1 MKRSEIKKIPLS
13 DTALANLEPE
23 SVDYRIRDSGK
34 LYFFVK
40 KDGSKSWQYRSKNEL
55 GKDGYQGLGS
65 YPNVSGQYARKKASE
80 LALKESNGEIVRF
93 SKHYKKHIDSKKNL
107 TFEVII
113 NDWLETKK
121 NTWDEETFYKAKKSI
136 QKHVIKEFGYREC
149 ISIKKK
155 EWFDFFQRLR
165 TVNKINNQVDK
176 LISYCT
182 NAYDLANIKGLI
194 EENPLVRMSR
204 HITRFTQGNMSHVE
218 LHELPE
224 LINKVRNYPSRRM
237 VIGIELAILLSPRPS
252 ELRCAT
258 WEQFDFKK
266 KLWNRPAEVMKGGI
280 AHTIPLPKQAI
291 TLLKEL
297 ETYKTESP
305 YLFPSRTTY
314 QKPISD
320 GTFNA
325 VLNRCGYK
333 GKQTMHG
340 FRHIASTALNNQFS
354 DKEQVIEACLAH
366 KKKGVKAVYDKSNHL
381 EERKLIMQWWAD
393 HIEHISK

>member
-1 MKRSEIKKIPLS
+1 MKRSEIKKKPLS
-13 DTALANLEPE
+13 DTTLANLEPE
-23 SVDYRIRDSGK
+23 NGDYRVKDSGS

-40 KDGSKSWQYRSKNEL
+40 KDGSKYWQYRCKDEL
-55 GKDGYQGLGS
+55 GKDGYKGLGS
-65 YPNVSGQYARKKASE
+65 YRNVSGQYARKKAKE
-80 LALKESNGEIVRF
+80 LALKEANGEIIRF
-93 SKHYKKHIDSKKNL
+93 SKYHKKHIDSKKNL
-107 TFEVII
+107 TFEIII
-113 NDWLETKK
+113 NDWLETKRGV
-121 NTWDEETFYKAKKSI
+121 WSETTFSKAKSSI
-136 QKHVIKEFGYREC
+136 ERHVIKEFGHREC
-149 ISIKKK
+149 ITIKKK
-155 EWFDFFQRLR
+155 EWFDFFQGLR
-165 TVNKINNQVDK
+165 TINNQVDK

-194 EENPLVRMSR
+194 EDNPLVRMSR

-218 LHELPE
+218 LDELPE
-224 LINKVRNYPSRRM
+224 LINKVRKYPSRTM
-237 VIGIELAILLSPRPS
+237 VIGIELAILLFPRPT

-258 WEQFDFKK
+258 WDQFDFKK

-305 YLFPSRTTY
+305 YLFPSRRTY
-314 QKPISD
+314 QEPVSD
-320 GTFNA
+320 GTFNT
-325 VLNRCGYK
+325 VLKRCGYT

-354 DKEQVIEACLAH
+354 DKEQVIEVCLAH

>member
-1 MKRSEIKKIPLS
+1 MKRSEIKKKPLS
-13 DTALANLEPE
+13 DTTLANLEPE
-23 SVDYRIRDSGK
+23 NGDYRVKDSGS

-40 KDGSKSWQYRSKNEL
+40 KDGSKYWQYRCKDEL
-55 GKDGYQGLGS
+55 GKDGYKGLGS
-65 YPNVSGQYARKKASE
+65 YRNVSGQYARKKAKE
-80 LALKESNGEIVRF
+80 LELKEANGEVVRF
-93 SKHYKKHIDSKKNL
+93 SKYHKKHIDSKKNL

-113 NDWLETKK
+113 NDWLETKRGV
-121 NTWDEETFYKAKKSI
+121 WSETTFSKAKSSI
-136 QKHVIKEFGYREC
+136 ERHVIKEFGHREC
-149 ISIKKK
+149 ITIKKK
-155 EWFDFFQRLR
+155 EWFDFFQGLR
-165 TVNKINNQVDK
+165 TINNINNQVDK

-194 EENPLVRMSR
+194 EDNPLVRMSR

-218 LHELPE
+218 LDELPE
-224 LINKVRNYPSRRM
+224 LINKVRKYPSRTM
-237 VIGIELAILLSPRPS
+237 VIGIELAILLFPRPT

-258 WEQFDFKK
+258 WDQFDFKK

-305 YLFPSRTTY
+305 YLFPSRRTY
-314 QKPISD
+314 QEPVSD
-320 GTFNA
+320 GTFNT
-325 VLNRCGYK
+325 VLKRCGYT

-381 EERKLIMQWWAD
+381 EERKLVMQWWAD
-393 HIEHISK
+393 YIEGIV

>member
-1 MKRSEIKKIPLS
+1 MKRSEIKKKPLS
-13 DTALANLEPE
+13 DTTLANLEPE
-23 SVDYRIRDSGK
+23 NGDYRVKDSGS

-40 KDGSKSWQYRSKNEL
+40 KDGSKYWQYRCKDEL
-55 GKDGYQGLGS
+55 GKDGYKGLGS
-65 YPNVSGQYARKKASE
+65 YRNVSGQYARKKAKE
-80 LALKESNGEIVRF
+80 LALKEANGEIIRF
-93 SKHYKKHIDSKKNL
+93 SKYHKKHIDSKKNL

-113 NDWLETKK
+113 NDWLETKRGV
-121 NTWDEETFYKAKKSI
+121 WSETTFSKAKSSI
-136 QKHVIKEFGYREC
+136 ERHVIKEFGHREC
-149 ISIKKK
+149 ITIKKK
-155 EWFDFFQRLR
+155 EWFDFFQGLR
-165 TVNKINNQVDK
+165 TINNINNQVDK

-194 EENPLVRMSR
+194 EDNPLVRMSR

-218 LHELPE
+218 LDELPE
-224 LINKVRNYPSRRM
+224 LINKVRKYPSRTM
-237 VIGIELAILLSPRPS
+237 VIGIELAILLFPRPT

-258 WEQFDFKK
+258 WDQFDFKK

-305 YLFPSRTTY
+305 YLFPSRRTY
-314 QKPISD
+314 QEPVSD
-320 GTFNA
+320 GTFNT
-325 VLNRCGYK
+325 VLKRCGYT

-381 EERKLIMQWWAD
+381 EERKLVMQWWAD
-393 HIEHISK
+393 YIEGIV

>member
-1 MKRSEIKKIPLS
+1 MKRSEIKKKPLS
-13 DTALANLEPE
+13 DTTLANLEPE
-23 SVDYRIRDSGK
+23 NGDYRVKDSGS

-40 KDGSKSWQYRSKNEL
+40 KDGSKYWQYRCKDEL
-55 GKDGYQGLGS
+55 GKDGYKGLGS
-65 YPNVSGQYARKKASE
+65 YRNVSGQYARKKAKE
-80 LALKESNGEIVRF
+80 LALKEANGEIIRF
-93 SKHYKKHIDSKKNL
+93 SKYHKKHIDSKKNL

-113 NDWLETKK
+113 NDWLETKRGV
-121 NTWDEETFYKAKKSI
+121 WSETTFSKAKSSI
-136 QKHVIKEFGYREC
+136 ERHVIKEFGHREC
-149 ISIKKK
+149 ITIKKK
-155 EWFDFFQRLR
+155 EWFDFFQGLR
-165 TVNKINNQVDK
+165 TVNNINNQLDK

-182 NAYDLANIKGLI
+182 NAYDLANIKELI
-194 EENPLVRMSR
+194 EDNPLVRMSR

-218 LHELPE
+218 LDELPE
-224 LINKVRNYPSRRM
+224 LINKVRKYPSRTM
-237 VIGIELAILLSPRPS
+237 VIGIELAILLFPRPT

-258 WEQFDFKK
+258 WDQFDFKK

-305 YLFPSRTTY
+305 YLFPSRRTY
-314 QKPISD
+314 QEPVSD
-320 GTFNA
+320 GTFNT
-325 VLNRCGYK
+325 VLKRCGYT
-333 GKQTMHG
+333 GKQTMHR

-381 EERKLIMQWWAD
+381 EERKLVMQWWAD
-393 HIEHISK
+393 YIEGTV

>member
-1 MKRSEIKKIPLS
+1 MKRSEIKKKPLS
-13 DTALANLEPE
+13 DTTLANLEPE

-93 SKHYKKHIDSKKNL
+93 SQHHKKHIDSKNNL
-107 TFEVII
+107 TFSVII
-113 NDWLETKK
+113 NDWLETKRGV
-121 NTWDEETFYKAKKSI
+121 WSETTFSKAKSSI
-136 QKHVIKEFGYREC
+136 ERHVIKEFGHREC
-149 ISIKKK
+149 ITIKKK
-155 EWFDFFQRLR
+155 EWFDFFQGLR
-165 TVNKINNQVDK
+165 TIYNINNQVDK

-218 LHELPE
+218 LDELPE
-224 LINKVRNYPSRRM
+224 LIIKVRNYPSRAM
-237 VIGIELAILLSPRPS
+237 VIGIELAILLFPRPT

-354 DKEQVIEACLAH
+354 DKEQVIEVCLAH

>member
-1 MKRSEIKKIPLS
+1 MKRSEIKKKPLS
-13 DTALANLEPE
+13 DTTLANLEPE
-23 SVDYRIRDSGK
+23 NGDYRVKDSGS

-40 KDGSKSWQYRSKNEL
+40 KDGSKYWQYRCKDEL
-55 GKDGYQGLGS
+55 GKDGYKGLGS
-65 YPNVSGQYARKKASE
+65 YRNVSGQYARKKAKE
-80 LALKESNGEIVRF
+80 LALKEANGEIIRF
-93 SKHYKKHIDSKKNL
+93 SKYHKKHIDSKKNL

-113 NDWLETKK
+113 NDWLETKRGV
-121 NTWDEETFYKAKKSI
+121 WSETTFSKAKSSI
-136 QKHVIKEFGYREC
+136 ERHVIKEFGHREC
-149 ISIKKK
+149 ITIKKK
-155 EWFDFFQRLR
+155 EWFDFFQGLR
-165 TVNKINNQVDK
+165 TVNNINNQVDK

-194 EENPLVRMSR
+194 EDNPLVRMSR

-218 LHELPE
+218 LDELPE
-224 LINKVRNYPSRRM
+224 LINKVRKYPSRTM
-237 VIGIELAILLSPRPS
+237 VIGIELAILLFPRPT

-258 WEQFDFKK
+258 WDQFDFKK

-305 YLFPSRTTY
+305 YLFPSRRTY
-314 QKPISD
+314 QEPVSD
-320 GTFNA
+320 GTFNT
-325 VLNRCGYK
+325 VLKRCGYT

-381 EERKLIMQWWAD
+381 EERKLVMQWWAD
-393 HIEHISK
+393 YIEGTV

>member
-1 MKRSEIKKIPLS
+1 MKRSEIKKKPLS
-13 DTALANLEPE
+13 DTTLANLEPE
-23 SVDYRIRDSGK
+23 NGDYRVKDSGS

-40 KDGSKSWQYRSKNEL
+40 KDGSKYWQYRCKDEL
-55 GKDGYQGLGS
+55 GKDGYKGLDS
-65 YPNVSGQYARKKASE
+65 YRNVSGQYARKKAKE
-80 LALKESNGEIVRF
+80 LALKEANGEIIRF
-93 SKHYKKHIDSKKNL
+93 SKYHKKHIDSKKNL

-113 NDWLETKK
+113 NDWLETKRGV
-121 NTWDEETFYKAKKSI
+121 WSETTFSKAKSSI
-136 QKHVIKEFGYREC
+136 ERHVIKEFGHREC
-149 ISIKKK
+149 ITIKKK
-155 EWFDFFQRLR
+155 EWFDFFQGLR
-165 TVNKINNQVDK
+165 TVNNINNQLDK

-194 EENPLVRMSR
+194 EDNPLVRMSR
-204 HITRFTQGNMSHVE
+204 YITRFTQGNMSHVE
-218 LHELPE
+218 LDELPE
-224 LINKVRNYPSRRM
+224 LINKVRKYPSRTM
-237 VIGIELAILLSPRPS
+237 VIGIELAILLFPRPT

-258 WEQFDFKK
+258 WDQFDFKK

-305 YLFPSRTTY
+305 YLFPSRRTY
-314 QKPISD
+314 QEPVSD
-320 GTFNA
+320 GTFNT
-325 VLNRCGYK
+325 VLKRCGYT

-381 EERKLIMQWWAD
+381 EERKLVMQWWAD
-393 HIEHISK
+393 YIEGTV

>member
-1 MKRSEIKKIPLS
+1 MKRSEIKKKPLS
-13 DTALANLEPE
+13 DTTLANLEPE
-23 SVDYRIRDSGK
+23 NGDYRVKDSGS

-40 KDGSKSWQYRSKNEL
+40 KDGSKYWQYRCKDEL
-55 GKDGYQGLGS
+55 GKDGYKGLGS
-65 YPNVSGQYARKKASE
+65 YRNVSGQYARKKAKE
-80 LALKESNGEIVRF
+80 LALKEANGEIIRF
-93 SKHYKKHIDSKKNL
+93 SKYHKKHIDSKKNL

-113 NDWLETKK
+113 NDWLETKRGV
-121 NTWDEETFYKAKKSI
+121 WSETTFSKAKSSI
-136 QKHVIKEFGYREC
+136 ERHVIKEFGHREC
-149 ISIKKK
+149 ITIKKK
-155 EWFDFFQRLR
+155 EWFDFFQGLR
-165 TVNKINNQVDK
+165 TINNINNQVDK

-194 EENPLVRMSR
+194 EDNPLVRMSR

-218 LHELPE
+218 LDELPE
-224 LINKVRNYPSRRM
+224 LINKVRKYPSRTM
-237 VIGIELAILLSPRPS
+237 VIGIELAILLFPRPT

-258 WEQFDFKK
+258 WDQFDFKK

-305 YLFPSRTTY
+305 YLFPSRRTY
-314 QKPISD
+314 QEPVSD
-320 GTFNA
+320 GTFNT
-325 VLNRCGYK
+325 VLKRCGYTR
-333 GKQTMHG
+333 KQTMHG

-381 EERKLIMQWWAD
+381 EERKLVMQWWAD
-393 HIEHISK
+393 YIEGIV

>member
-1 MKRSEIKKIPLS
+1 MKRSEIKKKPLS
-13 DTALANLEPE
+13 DTTLANLEPE
-23 SVDYRIRDSGK
+23 NGDYRVKDSGS

-40 KDGSKSWQYRSKNEL
+40 KDGSKYWQYRCKDEL
-55 GKDGYQGLGS
+55 GKDGYKGLGS
-65 YPNVSGQYARKKASE
+65 YRNVSGQYARKKAKE
-80 LALKESNGEIVRF
+80 LALKEANGEIIRF
-93 SKHYKKHIDSKKNL
+93 SKYHKKHIDSKKNL

-113 NDWLETKK
+113 NDWLETKRGV
-121 NTWDEETFYKAKKSI
+121 WSETTFSKAKSSI
-136 QKHVIKEFGYREC
+136 ERHVIKEFGHREC
-149 ISIKKK
+149 ITIKKK
-155 EWFDFFQRLR
+155 EWFDFFQGLR
-165 TVNKINNQVDK
+165 TVNNINNQLDK

-194 EENPLVRMSR
+194 EDNPLVRMSR

-218 LHELPE
+218 LDELPE
-224 LINKVRNYPSRRM
+224 LINKVRKYPSRTM
-237 VIGIELAILLSPRPS
+237 VIGIELAILLFPRPT

-258 WEQFDFKK
+258 WDQFDFKK

-305 YLFPSRTTY
+305 YLFPSRRTY
-314 QKPISD
+314 QEPVSD
-320 GTFNA
+320 GTFNT
-325 VLNRCGYK
+325 VLKRCGYT

-381 EERKLIMQWWAD
+381 EERKLVMQWWAD
-393 HIEHISK
+393 YIEGTV

>member
-1 MKRSEIKKIPLS
+1 MKRSEIKKKPLS
-13 DTALANLEPE
+13 DTTLANLEPE
-23 SVDYRIRDSGK
+23 NGDYRVKDSGS

-40 KDGSKSWQYRSKNEL
+40 KDGSKYWQYRCKDEL
-55 GKDGYQGLGS
+55 GKDGYKGLGS
-65 YPNVSGQYARKKASE
+65 YRNVSGQYARKKAKE
-80 LALKESNGEIVRF
+80 LALKEANGEIVRF
-93 SKHYKKHIDSKKNL
+93 SQHYKKHIDSKNNL
-107 TFEVII
+107 TFSVII
-113 NDWLETKK
+113 NDWLETKRGV
-121 NTWDEETFYKAKKSI
+121 WSETTFSKAKSSI
-136 QKHVIKEFGYREC
+136 ERHVIKEFGHREC
-149 ISIKKK
+149 ITIKKK
-155 EWFDFFQRLR
+155 EWFDFFQGLR
-165 TVNKINNQVDK
+165 TINNINNQVDK

-182 NAYDLANIKGLI
+182 NAYELANIKGLI
-194 EENPLVRMSR
+194 EDNPLVRMSR

-218 LHELPE
+218 LDELPE
-224 LINKVRNYPSRRM
+224 LIIKVRNYPSRAM
-237 VIGIELAILLSPRPS
+237 VIGIELAILLFPRPT

-297 ETYKTESP
+297 ETYKTASP
-305 YLFPSRTTY
+305 YLFPSRRTY
-314 QKPISD
+314 QEPVSD
-320 GTFNA
+320 GTFNT
-325 VLNRCGYK
+325 VLKRCGYT

-381 EERKLIMQWWAD
+381 EERKLVMQWWAD
-393 HIEHISK
+393 YIEGIV

>member
-1 MKRSEIKKIPLS
+1 MKRSEIKKKPLS
-13 DTALANLEPE
+13 DTTLANLEPE
-23 SVDYRIRDSGK
+23 NGDYRVKDSGS

-40 KDGSKSWQYRSKNEL
+40 KDGSKYWQYRCKDEL
-55 GKDGYQGLGS
+55 GKDGYKGLGS
-65 YPNVSGQYARKKASE
+65 YRNVSGQYARKKAKE
-80 LALKESNGEIVRF
+80 LALKEANGEIIRF
-93 SKHYKKHIDSKKNL
+93 SKYHKKHIDSKKNL
-107 TFEVII
+107 TFEIII
-113 NDWLETKK
+113 NDWLETKRGV
-121 NTWDEETFYKAKKSI
+121 WSETTFSKAKSSI
-136 QKHVIKEFGYREC
+136 ERHVIKEFGHREC
-149 ISIKKK
+149 ITIKKK
-155 EWFDFFQRLR
+155 EWFDFFQGLR
-165 TVNKINNQVDK
+165 TINNINNQVDK

-194 EENPLVRMSR
+194 EDNPLVRMSR

-218 LHELPE
+218 LDELPE
-224 LINKVRNYPSRRM
+224 LINKVRKYPSRTM
-237 VIGIELAILLSPRPS
+237 VIGIELAILLFPRPT

-258 WEQFDFKK
+258 WDQFDFKK

-305 YLFPSRTTY
+305 YLFPSRRTY
-314 QKPISD
+314 QEPVSD
-320 GTFNA
+320 GTFNT
-325 VLNRCGYK
+325 VLKRCGYT

-354 DKEQVIEACLAH
+354 DKEQVIEVCLAH

>member
-1 MKRSEIKKIPLS
+1 MKRTEIKKRPLS
-13 DTALANLEPE
+13 DTTLANLEPE
-23 SVDYRIRDSGK
+23 NGDYRVKDSGS

-40 KDGSKSWQYRSKNEL
+40 KDGSKYWQYRCKDEL
-55 GKDGYQGLGS
+55 GKDGYKGLGS
-65 YPNVSGQYARKKASE
+65 YRNVSGQYARKKAKE
-80 LALKESNGEIVRF
+80 LALKEANGEVVRF
-93 SKHYKKHIDSKKNL
+93 SKYHKKHIDSKKNL

-113 NDWLETKK
+113 IDWLDTKK
-121 NTWDEETFYKAKKSI
+121 TTWGEKTFTKARDSI
-136 QKHVIKEFGYREC
+136 QKHVIKEFGHRGC

-155 EWFDFFQRLR
+155 EWFDFFQSLR

-182 NAYDLANIKGLI
+182 NAYDLAIVKGLI
-194 EENPLVRMSR
+194 DDNPLVRISK
-204 HITRFTQGNMSHVE
+204 HIAHYTQGNMSHVE

-224 LINKVRNYPSRRM
+224 LINKVRNYPSRTM
-237 VIGIELAILLSPRPS
+237 IIGIELAILLFPRPS
-252 ELRCAT
+252 ELRCAR

-266 KLWNRPAEVMKGGI
+266 KLWNRPAEVMKGRL
-280 AHTIPLPKQAI
+280 AHTIPLSKQAI
-291 TLLKEL
+291 VLLKEL
-297 ETYKTESP
+297 EMYKTESP
-305 YLFPSRTTY
+305 FLFPSRRTY
-314 QKPISD
+314 LEPVSD

-333 GKQTMHG
+333 GRQTVHG

-381 EERKLIMQWWAD
+381 EERKLIMQWWGNYV
-393 HIEHISK
+393 ESVT

>member
-1 MKRSEIKKIPLS
+1 MKRSEIKKKPLS
-13 DTALANLEPE
+13 DTTLANLEPE
-23 SVDYRIRDSGK
+23 NGDYRVKDSGS

-40 KDGSKSWQYRSKNEL
+40 KDGSKYWQYRCKDEL
-55 GKDGYQGLGS
+55 GKDGYKGLGS
-65 YPNVSGQYARKKASE
+65 YRNVSGQYARKKAKE
-80 LALKESNGEIVRF
+80 LALKEANGEIIRF
-93 SKHYKKHIDSKKNL
+93 SKYHKKHIDSKKNL

-113 NDWLETKK
+113 NDWLETKRGV
-121 NTWDEETFYKAKKSI
+121 WSETTFSKAKSSI
-136 QKHVIKEFGYREC
+136 ERHVIKEFGHREC
-149 ISIKKK
+149 ITIKKK
-155 EWFDFFQRLR
+155 EWFDFFQGLR
-165 TVNKINNQVDK
+165 TINNINNQVDK

-194 EENPLVRMSR
+194 EDNPLVRMSR

-218 LHELPE
+218 LDELPE
-224 LINKVRNYPSRRM
+224 LINKVRKYPSRTM

-305 YLFPSRTTY
+305 YLFPSRRTY
-314 QKPISD
+314 QEPVSD
-320 GTFNA
+320 GTFNT
-325 VLNRCGYK
+325 VLKRCGYT

-340 FRHIASTALNNQFS
+340 FRHIASTTLNNQFS

-381 EERKLIMQWWAD
+381 EERKLVMQWWAD
-393 HIEHISK
+393 YIEGIV